1 VTFVLESFDVDDVR
15 ACGSELRDLPQGDR
29 SLAEDAQAICEYFY
43 RSFVDANGDPAC
55 ALVRLYKT
63 ERFSDLD
70 PDLQDF
76 ARSSSDVEPT
86 DELRCLTLM
95 GTAGAEHAWNDRS
108 LSAGHRAIPLPSE
121 EFVER
126 LPMVAQLIRQLGI
139 DIGVVVAPPT
149 GHEARVLA
157 QTFHEVFHVPVAAGS
172 PYLPA
177 QDFVAEHGIESAV
190 GFGGIMLAGDFF
202 AVVMFCRVPIS
213 DPVARTIKIL
223 TQSIRVRF
231 LPFSRIGGTRV

>member
-1 VTFVLESFDVDDVR
+1 VSFVLETFDVDEVR
-15 ACGSELRDLPQGDR
+15 ACGIELRALPQGGQR
-29 SLAEDAQAICEYFY
+29 LADDAQVICDYFY
-43 RSFVDANGDPAC
+43 RSFVDEDGSPAC

-63 ERFSDLD
+63 ERFFDLD
-70 PDLQDF
+70 PELQDF
-76 ARSSSDVEPT
+76 ARSISDVEPT
-86 DELRCLTLM
+86 DELRCLTLL
-95 GTAGAEHAWNDRS
+95 GTAGTEPAWNDRS

-121 EFVER
+121 ELVER

-149 GHEARVLA
+149 GHEARVLS

-172 PYLPA
+172 PYLPT

-190 GFGGIMLAGDFF
+190 GFGGIMLSGDFF
-202 AVVMFCRVPIS
+202 ALVLFSRVPIS

-223 TQSIRVRF
+223 SQSIRVRF
-231 LPFSRIGGTRV
+231 LPYNRVGGMRV